1 MNLKDETKYQILSE
15 ISQKIR
21 DTLDLDEILEHL
33 LDTIKTVINYDAAGI
48 FVLNQDLVHGKHAQ
62 PKEVI
67 AGVFRRGYDN
77 IPIEDD
83 AMLTSGKG
91 IVGHVIFSASSVISP
106 DVQLDPRYVVGRQ
119 RTRSEIAVPI
129 IRNDRAIGALN
140 LESDQLSA
148 YDESDLE
155 VLQFFADATAIAI
168 EKAMLHRQILE
179 KELIDKQLQLARDV
193 QFQLFP
199 GEPPRIPGYDIAG
212 ICIPSEEIGGDY
224 FDFIKLPN
232 RRLGITVADISG
244 HGIAPALVMT
254 AFRGLL
260 RMHVHGKLGP
270 AKIVRAINRLLPEFT
285 GSGYF
290 ITAVYFNMDLT
301 ADEFSYVSC
310 GHQPPLL
317 LHSDSRVQSLDMHG
331 PALGIIKKVNYQ
343 AETLLITHG
352 DILILYTDGV
362 VEMTNPDGLVYGA
375 ERLKHALLKGRN
387 CTASELVQM
396 IIQDTREFS
405 GSQSYTDDFTLV
417 VIKRI

>member
-1 MNLKDETKYQILSE
+1 M
-15 ISQKIR
+15 
-21 DTLDLDEILEHL
+21 
-33 LDTIKTVINYDAAGI
+33 
-48 FVLNQDLVHGKHAQ
+48 
-62 PKEVI
+62 
-67 AGVFRRGYDN
+67 
-77 IPIEDD
+77 
-83 AMLTSGKG
+83 
-91 IVGHVIFSASSVISP
+91 
-106 DVQLDPRYVVGRQ
+106 QLDPRYVVGRQ

-254 AFRGLL
+254 ASAGCSGCMSTGSLGRLKLCGRSTVCCLNSREVDTLL
-260 RMHVHGKLGP
+260 RRS
-270 AKIVRAINRLLPEFT
+270 ISIW
-285 GSGYF
+285 
-290 ITAVYFNMDLT
+290 I
-301 ADEFSYVSC
+301 
-310 GHQPPLL
+310 
-317 LHSDSRVQSLDMHG
+317 
-331 PALGIIKKVNYQ
+331 
-343 AETLLITHG
+343 
-352 DILILYTDGV
+352 
-362 VEMTNPDGLVYGA
+362 
-375 ERLKHALLKGRN
+375 
-387 CTASELVQM
+387 
-396 IIQDTREFS
+396 
-405 GSQSYTDDFTLV
+405 
-417 VIKRI
+417 